1 MLRRE
6 NSLLLLAEMILDQLL
21 ERSNHLCRIR
31 AIGANTNFV
40 ALASSDVEQAN
51 RRNGNLFRLGAAQV
65 LDGHFALELAN
76 FVDKIFRRARV
87 QSVFIID
94 SEDDIDHRRSSD
106 GRYLMLVA

>member
-1 MLRRE
+1 MLRGAYG
-6 NSLLLLAEMILDQLL
+6 LLLLAEMIFDQLL
-21 ERSNHLCRIR
+21 ERGNHLSRIR

-51 RRNGNLFRLGAAQV
+51 RRDGNLFRIGAAQV

-76 FVDKIFRRARV
+76 FVDEIFRRARV

-94 SEDDIDHRRSSD
+94 SEDDIDHRRTS
-106 GRYLMLVA
+106 